1 MGTAPEPLNPL
12 CRAYLYAFHGYLLE
26 ILFTAI
32 ISGEDWAFRGA
43 TTLLS
48 FSAYGTCGLALERV
62 YVWLRNDCCLLTR
75 CVLYT
80 LCIYLW
86 QFSAGY
92 ALGCFGACPWDFS
105 GFRYNFMGFVALEHS
120 LIWFVG
126 SLLLEKWVIANVLR
140 IRLDEPWK
148 AKARP
153 MPKFALKDD

>member
-1 MGTAPEPLNPL
+1 MGTAPEPLNLL
-12 CRAYLYAFHGYLLE
+12 CRTYLYAFHGYLLE

-32 ISGEDWAFRGA
+32 ILGEDWAFQGA

-48 FSAYGTCGLALERV
+48 FFVYGTCGLALERL
-62 YVWLRNDCCLLTR
+62 YTWLRNDCCLFTR
-75 CVLYT
+75 CLLYS

-86 QFSAGY
+86 QFSTGY
-92 ALGCFGACPWDFS
+92 ILSCFGACPWDFS
-105 GFRYNFMGFVALEHS
+105 GFYYNFMGIVALEHS

-126 SLLLEKWVIANVLR
+126 SLLLEKWVISNVLR
-140 IRLDEPWK
+140 LRLDEPWK